1 MSAGTAGVGTDGCAP
16 GVIHLATILGTPIC
30 LDVFAVIAQS
40 WAHAITAA
48 HDNLVGAFTGL
59 TTPIVAMLTTTPD
72 YSDRGA
78 WGPLNVLQDDL
89 RATANYLF
97 GALVLLGA
105 FWSFFPA
112 WWRGSARDAVTI
124 VWYAAIAAAV
134 VNGLPVLLHTGFLLS
149 NAFTST
155 VMQSSADSTALGQA
169 FGGAFGGLK
178 GTFGLV
184 VFGPLML
191 VAATVLV
198 IIIGVT
204 RLVGLE
210 LLAALYALAPLAV
223 VGLVWGP
230 TRGAAATWLRAY
242 VNLLLWGPFYALTIK
257 VATVMLAGLGFG
269 GVLQMLLGVASIV
282 ALGSAPVLVNIL
294 TGMVVKQ
301 GPNIIGR
308 ATQAGIKAATGGA
321 AG

>member
-1 MSAGTAGVGTDGCAP
+1 VGTDGCAP
-16 GVIHLATILGTPIC
+16 GVIHLATILGTPLC

-59 TTPIVAMLTTTPD
+59 TTPIVSMLTTTPD

-134 VNGLPVLLHTGFLLS
+134 VNGLPLLLHTGFMLS
-149 NAFTST
+149 NAFTDT

-198 IIIGVT
+198 ILIGIT
-204 RLVGLE
+204 RIVGLE

-242 VNLLLWGPFYALTIK
+242 VNLSLWGPCYALTIK

-269 GVLQMLLGVASIV
+269 GVLQMLLGVAGIV
-282 ALGSAPVLVNIL
+282 ALGSAPLLVNIL
-294 TGMVVKQ
+294 TGIVVKQ
-301 GPNIIGR
+301 GPNIVGR
-308 ATQAGIKAATGGA
+308 ATSVGIKAATGGA
-321 AG
+321 GG